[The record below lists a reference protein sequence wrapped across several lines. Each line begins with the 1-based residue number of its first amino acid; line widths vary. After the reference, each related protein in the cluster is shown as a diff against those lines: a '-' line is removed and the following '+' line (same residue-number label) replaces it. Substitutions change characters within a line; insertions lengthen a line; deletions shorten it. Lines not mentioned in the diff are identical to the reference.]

1 MLLKY
6 VKKFFAYEKNKSEK
20 KGPLAGLIK
29 DAEIEEIPDEV
40 AIDFLTKLPVES
52 LIDLNRNINEIY
64 LQKGL
69 FRQIDGFIACIGRP
83 GQGKS
88 SLCSAYYKI
97 FYGIDKEIF
106 SISNST
112 LSFTKGLWI
121 LKESI
126 RQTIEQYI
134 IKDIIDV
141 EGFQVDDLSTWKYIM
156 IVAFIATDIIIVNQ
170 GCRMDDVK
178 KILSITWNSL
188 DKMKKLGLPKILKN
202 IWIEIDNEDIIPQF
216 EEILISIDNSSEK
229 WKEKGIKLN
238 VFFIDE
244 VTQKD
249 LRKAKG
255 NILEVEH
262 YLEDAKTAFQKILN
276 LPKYE
281 SVAAL
286 LSHIDNFNNT
296 MNGKDTFNMDNIKEA
311 LENDFKSSFA
321 IVKNRKVTQLLRD
334 FSDKLIPPKTS
345 NESFEEFIKKQNIDL
360 SFDEESVKNKF
371 SFYNSSAQFDEIY
384 DKLMEGKVFKA
395 DPNIFRDQYDGLI
408 EKVKLE
414 EKKKKDKEELAKLKL
429 DAEEKKKKE
438 MENLKKD
445 QERSDIYN
453 KFEKKKIEINNYF
466 NKLKFYESI
475 ESYSSSKYD
484 IDEYYQYE
492 NSLKNEYNSK
502 IKDYYYK
509 KKEEK
514 KQQWE
519 DQVIAA
525 YDRTAIQS
533 HGTMECV
540 NGHKFSGNGVGCGS
554 CKEKGI
560 DFDDRILF
568 WVDCD
573 EHYGICKHC
582 KVVRKISPDLVCG
595 NCGAECLCKVKFMDG
610 YRP

>member
-1 MLLKY
+1 
-6 VKKFFAYEKNKSEK
+6 
-20 KGPLAGLIK
+20 
-29 DAEIEEIPDEV
+29 
-40 AIDFLTKLPVES
+40 
-52 LIDLNRNINEIY
+52 
-64 LQKGL
+64 
-69 FRQIDGFIACIGRP
+69 
-83 GQGKS
+83 
-88 SLCSAYYKI
+88 
-97 FYGIDKEIF
+97 
-106 SISNST
+106 
-112 LSFTKGLWI
+112 
-121 LKESI
+121 
-126 RQTIEQYI
+126 
-134 IKDIIDV
+134 
-141 EGFQVDDLSTWKYIM
+141 M
-156 IVAFIATDIIIVNQ
+156 IVAFIATDIIIVNK

-188 DKMKKLGLPKILKN
+188 DKMNKLGLPKILKN
-202 IWIEIDNEDIIPQF
+202 IWIQLDDELIIPQF

-238 VFFIDE
+238 IFYIEE
-244 VTQKD
+244 VSKKD
-249 LRKAKG
+249 LKKVKG
-255 NILEVEH
+255 NILEIED
-262 YLEDAKTAFQKILN
+262 YLEQAKTAFEQILN

-311 LENDFKSSFA
+311 IENDFKSSYA
-321 IVKNRKVTQLLRD
+321 IVKNRKETELLRD

-345 NESFEEFIKKQNIDL
+345 NESFEDFINKLNIDL
-360 SFDEESVKNKF
+360 SFDKETVKNKF

-384 DKLMEGKVFKA
+384 DKLMVGKEFKA

-414 EKKKKDKEELAKLKL
+414 EKKKKDEEELAKLKL

-438 MENLKKD
+438 MENIKKD
-445 QERSDIYN
+445 KERSDIYN

-466 NKLKFYESI
+466 NKLKFYEYI
-475 ESYSSSKYD
+475 ESYSSSKYN

-492 NSLKNEYNSK
+492 NSLKNEYNTK

-519 DQVIAA
+519 NQIIEA
-525 YDRTAIQS
+525 YDKTTIQS
-533 HGTMECV
+533 HGPMECV

-560 DFDDRILF
+560 DFNDRILF
-568 WVDCD
+568 WVDVD

-595 NCGAECLCKVKFMDG
+595 NCGAASICKVKFIDG

>member
-6 VKKFFAYEKNKSEK
+6 VKKYFAFEKKKSEK
-20 KGPLAGLIK
+20 KGPVTGLIK
-29 DAEIEEIPDEV
+29 DEEIDEIPDEV
-40 AIDFLTKLPVES
+40 AKEFLTKLPVES

-97 FYGIDKEIF
+97 FYGIEKEIF

-126 RQTIEQYI
+126 RQSIEQNI

-156 IVAFIATDIIIVNQ
+156 IVAFIATDIIIVNK
-170 GCRMDDVK
+170 GCRMDEVK

-202 IWIEIDNEDIIPQF
+202 IWIQMDDEEKIPQF

-238 VFFIDE
+238 LFYIEE
-244 VTQKD
+244 VSKKD
-249 LRKAKG
+249 LKKVKG
-255 NILEVEH
+255 NILEVED
-262 YLEDAKTAFQKILN
+262 YLEQAKTAFEQILN

-311 LENDFKSSFA
+311 IENDFKSSFA
-321 IVKNRKVTQLLRD
+321 IVKNRKETQLLKD
-334 FSDKLIPPKTS
+334 FSDKLTPPKTS
-345 NESFEEFIKKQNIDL
+345 NESFEDFINRQNIDL
-360 SFDEESVKNKF
+360 SFEKDKVTEKF
-371 SFYNSSAQFDEIY
+371 SFYNSSPQFDEIY
-384 DKLMEGKVFKA
+384 NKLMEGKEFKA
-395 DPNIFRDQYDGLI
+395 DPNIFKDQYDGLI

-414 EKKKKDKEELAKLKL
+414 EKKKKDEEELAKLKL

-438 MENLKKD
+438 KENIKKD
-445 QERSDIYN
+445 EERSDIYN

-466 NKLKFYESI
+466 NQLKFYEYI
-475 ESYSSSKYD
+475 ESYSSSKYNID
-484 IDEYYQYE
+484 INYQYE
-492 NSLKNEYNSK
+492 NRLKNEYNNK

-519 DQVIAA
+519 NQIIEANNK
-525 YDRTAIQS
+525 TAIQS
-533 HGTMECV
+533 HGDMQCV

-560 DFDDRILF
+560 DFDDRLLF
-568 WVDCD
+568 WVDVD

-582 KVVRKISPDLVCG
+582 KDVRKISPDLVCG
-595 NCGAECLCKVKFMDG
+595 NCGGASLCKVKFIDG

>member
-6 VKKFFAYEKNKSEK
+6 VKKFFQFEKNKSEK
-20 KGPLAGLIK
+20 KGALAGLIK
-29 DAEIEEIPDEV
+29 DEEIEEIPDEV
-40 AIDFLTKLPVES
+40 AIEFLNKLPVES

-126 RQTIEQYI
+126 RQTIKQNI

-202 IWIEIDNEDIIPQF
+202 IWIQLDDEDIIQQF

-238 VFFIDE
+238 VFYIGE
-244 VTQKD
+244 VTKSD
-249 LRKAKG
+249 LKKVKG
-255 NILEVEH
+255 NILKVEH
-262 YLEDAKTAFQKILN
+262 YLEDAKAAFEQILK

-311 LENDFKSSFA
+311 LENDFNSSFA

-345 NESFEEFIKKQNIDL
+345 NESFKEFINKQNID
-360 SFDEESVKNKF
+360 FTIDKDKVIEKF
-371 SFYNSSAQFDEIY
+371 SFYKSSAQFDEIY
-384 DKLMEGKVFKA
+384 DKLMEGKDFKA
-395 DPNIFRDQYDGLI
+395 DPNIFKDQYDGLI
-408 EKVKLE
+408 EKVKLD
-414 EKKKKDKEELAKLKL
+414 EKKKKDEEELAKEKL

-438 MENLKKD
+438 MENIKKD
-445 QERSDIYN
+445 KERSDINN

-492 NSLKNEYNSK
+492 NSLKNEYNTK

-519 DQVIAA
+519 NQVTEANFH
-525 YDRTAIQS
+525 TTIQS
-533 HGTMECV
+533 HGPNKCV
-540 NGHKFSGNGVGCGS
+540 NGHNLSGNGIGCGS

-560 DFDDRILF
+560 AFDDRLLF
-568 WVDCD
+568 WVDVD
-573 EHYGICKHC
+573 EYYGICKHC

-595 NCGAECLCKVKFMDG
+595 NCGAESLNKVKFIGG
-610 YRP
+610 YKA

>member
-6 VKKFFAYEKNKSEK
+6 VKKYFAFEKKKSEK
-20 KGPLAGLIK
+20 KGPVTGLIK
-29 DAEIEEIPDEV
+29 DEEIDEIPDEV
-40 AIDFLTKLPVES
+40 AKEFLTKLPVES

-97 FYGIDKEIF
+97 FYGIEKEIF

-126 RQTIEQYI
+126 RQSIEQNI

-156 IVAFIATDIIIVNQ
+156 IVAFIATDIIIVNK
-170 GCRMDDVK
+170 GCRMDEVK

-202 IWIEIDNEDIIPQF
+202 IWIQMDDEEKIPQF

-238 VFFIDE
+238 LFYIEE
-244 VTQKD
+244 VSKKD
-249 LRKAKG
+249 LKKVKG
-255 NILEVEH
+255 NILEVED
-262 YLEDAKTAFQKILN
+262 YLEQAKTAFEQILN

-311 LENDFKSSFA
+311 IENDFKSSFA
-321 IVKNRKVTQLLRD
+321 IVKNRKETQLLKD
-334 FSDKLIPPKTS
+334 FSDKLTPPKTS
-345 NESFEEFIKKQNIDL
+345 NESFEDFINRQNIDL
-360 SFDEESVKNKF
+360 SFEKDKVTEKF
-371 SFYNSSAQFDEIY
+371 SFYNSSPQFDEIY
-384 DKLMEGKVFKA
+384 NKLMEGKEFKA
-395 DPNIFRDQYDGLI
+395 DPNIFKDQYDGLI

-414 EKKKKDKEELAKLKL
+414 EKKKKDEEELAKLKL

-438 MENLKKD
+438 KENIKKD
-445 QERSDIYN
+445 EERSDIYN

-466 NKLKFYESI
+466 NQLKFYE
-475 ESYSSSKYD
+475 
-484 IDEYYQYE
+484 
-492 NSLKNEYNSK
+492 
-502 IKDYYYK
+502 YK
-509 KKEEK
+509 
-514 KQQWE
+514 
-519 DQVIAA
+519 
-525 YDRTAIQS
+525 
-533 HGTMECV
+533 
-540 NGHKFSGNGVGCGS
+540 
-554 CKEKGI
+554 
-560 DFDDRILF
+560 
-568 WVDCD
+568 
-573 EHYGICKHC
+573 
-582 KVVRKISPDLVCG
+582 
-595 NCGAECLCKVKFMDG
+595 
-610 YRP
+610 